1 MWSPARL
8 GSTRIIAAGAACAAL
23 ALAACTS
30 QQAASGGQQGSS
42 TTLNTAYYGDPSG
55 GIDPDVFYDVE
66 GDSMML
72 AMYDTLLTYRPGTT
86 TLAPDLATAWH
97 ESADGLTYTFSLR
110 HDVRFHDGTPFNAR
124 AVEVNFTRRIA
135 VKQAVSYMV
144 AGIASMQTPN
154 AYEFVVHLKQRN
166 NAFLNYMASMYGP
179 KIVSPLALREHAGTD
194 NAQKWLSTHE
204 DGTGAYR
211 LAVYHPG
218 TQYVLTRFGGYWGKR
233 PYFARVVIAV
243 IPDVSTAELQLRSGG
258 LDLLVHGIANSEL
271 QSLQAAGLQVIKF
284 PAAIRQVV
292 ALNQSKPPFDNQH
305 VRQAAAAALLAA
317 THSAVP
323 AVFGSYA
330 TAARSA
336 YPQIMSGSAE
346 LAPLPALPAARVPAG
361 TKLTLSYTS
370 SEPDLLQLAQYFQ
383 QALTKIGFQ
392 VTIKGDTVSQEFG
405 YVSSP
410 GSAPNATI
418 STFNPD
424 AAHADTWG
432 RPVWGTGG
440 GVNLFQS
447 SDKAVDRMLDAGAQ
461 APTPASAHKWY
472 AAAGEQASRDAY
484 VVPVDDADD
493 SAVASPSITGFAHV
507 PTYIWMVSF
516 AALARK

>member
-1 MWSPARL
+1 
-8 GSTRIIAAGAACAAL
+8 
-23 ALAACTS
+23 
-30 QQAASGGQQGSS
+30 
-42 TTLNTAYYGDPSG
+42 
-55 GIDPDVFYDVE
+55 
-66 GDSMML
+66 
-72 AMYDTLLTYRPGTT
+72 
-86 TLAPDLATAWH
+86 
-97 ESADGLTYTFSLR
+97 
-110 HDVRFHDGTPFNAR
+110 
-124 AVEVNFTRRIA
+124 
-135 VKQAVSYMV
+135 
-144 AGIASMQTPN
+144 
-154 AYEFVVHLKQRN
+154 
-166 NAFLNYMASMYGP
+166 
-179 KIVSPLALREHAGTD
+179 
-194 NAQKWLSTHE
+194 
-204 DGTGAYR
+204 
-211 LAVYHPG
+211 
-218 TQYVLTRFGGYWGKR
+218 
-233 PYFARVVIAV
+233 
-243 IPDVSTAELQLRSGG
+243 
-258 LDLLVHGIANSEL
+258 
-271 QSLQAAGLQVIKF
+271 
-284 PAAIRQVV
+284 
-292 ALNQSKPPFDNQH
+292 
-305 VRQAAAAALLAA
+305 
-317 THSAVP
+317 
-323 AVFGSYA
+323 
-330 TAARSA
+330 
-336 YPQIMSGSAE
+336 
-346 LAPLPALPAARVPAG
+346 VPAG